1 MFSFHPG
8 DHRGFGGKS
17 SRVQSFILSD
27 SDINIRRKAP
37 ALIFKVRRL
46 ILRKG
51 FWEVGGLNAFCLLC
65 PSDSNWLT
73 SREQSSCWGQKAY
86 RSGGELRLCRS
97 PSWQMGQD
105 CVFCAPP
112 GNLGGQWRR
121 SLRWRSECGRCRG
134 ELRLQKHLSS
144 SQVYVMECEFPG
156 NHAIL
161 GKVPQGFWRG
171 IIWNYFKIHWI
182 LINFV
187 DK

>member
-17 SRVQSFILSD
+17 NRVQSFILSD

-105 CVFCAPP
+105 HVFCAPP

-121 SLRWRSECGRCRG
+121 SLRQNVAGAGASSVCKNTFPP
-134 ELRLQKHLSS
+134 LRFMSWNVN
-144 SQVYVMECEFPG
+144 SQATTQY
-156 NHAIL
+156 
-161 GKVPQGFWRG
+161 
-171 IIWNYFKIHWI
+171 
-182 LINFV
+182 
-187 DK
+187 